1 MIEWGWRCLG
11 MIATLEYVDILD
23 RSELLGKMVI
33 ESDVMEAYNHS
44 LQELNEDKEAQ
55 RLIKAFKDI
64 KVHYED
70 VQRFGRYHPD
80 YNDIMKSVRSVKR
93 EMDMNEKVASFK
105 IAERNLQKMLD
116 DISGHV
122 ALSVSEQIKAP
133 KEGGALT
140 DSGCGC
146 GSGGGCGCA
155 S

>member
-1 MIEWGWRCLG
+1 

-23 RSELLGKMVI
+23 RSELLGKMVLD
-33 ESDVMEAYNHS
+33 SDVMEAYNNS
-44 LQELNEDKEAQ
+44 LQNLNEDKEAQ
-55 RLIKAFKDI
+55 RLIRAFKDI

-80 YNDIMKSVRSVKR
+80 YNDIMKQVRAVKR
-93 EMDMNEKVASFK
+93 EMDMNEKVATFK
-105 IAERNLQKMLD
+105 IAERNLQKLLD
-116 DISGHV
+116 EISGHV
-122 ALSVSEQIKAP
+122 AQSVSEQIKAP
-133 KEGGALT
+133 IDGAALT

>member
-1 MIEWGWRCLG
+1 

-23 RSELLGKMVI
+23 RSELLGKMVLD
-33 ESDVMEAYNHS
+33 SDVMESYNYS

-80 YNDIMKSVRSVKR
+80 YNDIMKRVRSVKR
-93 EMDMNEKVASFK
+93 EMDMNEKVATFK
-105 IAERNLQKMLD
+105 IAERNLQKLLD
-116 DISGHV
+116 EISGHV

-133 KEGGALT
+133 KDGGALT